1 MARSLYRFHIATT
14 FPTLAASTSASS
26 VWAAP
31 SAAVTPA
38 SVITPTEG
46 VGAMVVGMISSPV
59 AAYFVVVV
67 YMTRFSLEKKH
78 RRVTVEY
85 AGTKEQELQEQLSLQ
100 AMQIKKK
107 DARIAY
113 FEKNRNRK

>member
-1 MARSLYRFHIATT
+1 M
-14 FPTLAASTSASS
+14 
-26 VWAAP
+26 
-31 SAAVTPA
+31 
-38 SVITPTEG
+38 
-46 VGAMVVGMISSPV
+46 GMISSPV

-113 FEKNRNRK
+113 FEKNRSGDWRADPSRTGGEAGCARGRKERVPMSCRAQGAVGCLCDLISTRDVYTL

>member
-1 MARSLYRFHIATT
+1 MAS
-14 FPTLAASTSASS
+14 PTLARMLF
-26 VWAAP
+26 
-31 SAAVTPA
+31 
-38 SVITPTEG
+38 VI
-46 VGAMVVGMISSPV
+46 MLRMYWCV